1 MRNSTRLSRFMEL
14 NVEYLRARHAYWK
27 ERIAEAGIWDA
38 GGFRAVDFAVRNP
51 GKSYEGLF
59 QRKYITS
66 KTRLRMADG
75 VNGRFYDRIIIYR
88 RPEHRSV
95 REIDEILVHEMIH
108 QYIIQNSIP
117 DTSNHGRT
125 FKDYMLR
132 INKTFPDELN
142 ITVRG
147 KAPIAT
153 GPGSKTHQ
161 LIVVS
166 MHDGPCY
173 CCKILPSTLPQ
184 FLKLVM
190 KNKKAGEFKDYMHCE
205 SDDMY
210 FNSIRGCRTRLHGI
224 RMPLAD
230 LPAFCK
236 KYNIQRV

>member
-1 MRNSTRLSRFMEL
+1 MSRFMEL
-14 NVEYLRARHAYWK
+14 SAEYLRVRHTYWK
-27 ERIAEAGIWDA
+27 GRIAEAGIWDA

-125 FKDYMLR
+125 FKGYMQL
-132 INKTFPDELN
+132 INRAFPEELN

-147 KAPIAT
+147 KARIAT

-161 LIVVS
+161 LIVIF
-166 MHDGPCY
+166 MYDGTCY
-173 CCKILPSTLPQ
+173 CCKVMPTKLPQ
-184 FLKLVM
+184 ILKLVK
-190 KNKKAGEFKDYMHCE
+190 KNIKAKAFKGYLQCE
-205 SDDMY
+205 SDDLY
-210 FNSIRGCRTRLHGI
+210 FDSVRSCRTRLHGI

-230 LPAFCK
+230 IADFCK
-236 KYNIQRV
+236 KYNIRRV